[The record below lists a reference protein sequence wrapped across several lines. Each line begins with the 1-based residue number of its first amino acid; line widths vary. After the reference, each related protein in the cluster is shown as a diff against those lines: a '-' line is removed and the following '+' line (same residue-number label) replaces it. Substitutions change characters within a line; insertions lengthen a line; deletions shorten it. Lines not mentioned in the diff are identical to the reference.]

1 MYFVRPENIML
12 LCSVSQRGR
21 RKKGICVWGGGGGG
35 GGEQKEEDDLPNPP
49 PFSPL
54 PPGTKTAYIPA
65 CPLGKQLSHFTC
77 PRLLLARL
85 YLTIL

>member
-1 MYFVRPENIML
+1 MYFVRPENVML

-21 RKKGICVWGGGGGG
+21 RKKGIGGGGG

-49 PFSPL
+49 PFSPV
-54 PPGTKTAYIPA
+54 PQGSKTAYIPS
-65 CPLGKQLSHFTC
+65 CPLGKQLSHFAC